1 MSEVLLL
8 RLLIAFVS
16 GWLVVAAV
24 TTVADI
30 YGAGRAGFLGGLPS
44 TGPVG
49 LLLIGWSQS
58 QAAAVQATSIF
69 PLAFCV
75 TFAFLLFYSLPVH
88 RTFGPRIT
96 IALLLWLVLSILVA
110 SSQFDD
116 FFISIT
122 VSIVLSLIILVAH
135 RRIGIG
141 DLMPVKTGFNLGRT
155 FWRGALGGC
164 VVGGVVILSA
174 LGGPLVGGV
183 FAAAPAIWTSS
194 LYVTYRAQGL
204 EFTRSLTKSF
214 MIVGIITVL
223 PYIAAAHYLFSAVGV
238 WWGTL
243 LAYVAIS
250 PTALLGWRL
259 TRSR

>member
-16 GWLVVAAV
+16 GWLVVGAV

-30 YGAGRAGFLGGLPS
+30 HGAGRAGFVGGLPS

-88 RTFGPRIT
+88 RAFGRRIT
-96 IALLLWLVLSILVA
+96 IALLLWLMLSVLVA
-110 SSQFDD
+110 SSHFDD

-122 VSIVLSLIILVAH
+122 ASMVLSLIILVAH

-141 DLMPVKTGFNLGRT
+141 DVIDRKS
-155 FWRGALGGC
+155 
-164 VVGGVVILSA
+164 VV
-174 LGGPLVGGV
+174 
-183 FAAAPAIWTSS
+183 
-194 LYVTYRAQGL
+194 
-204 EFTRSLTKSF
+204 
-214 MIVGIITVL
+214 
-223 PYIAAAHYLFSAVGV
+223 
-238 WWGTL
+238 
-243 LAYVAIS
+243 
-250 PTALLGWRL
+250 
-259 TRSR
+259 